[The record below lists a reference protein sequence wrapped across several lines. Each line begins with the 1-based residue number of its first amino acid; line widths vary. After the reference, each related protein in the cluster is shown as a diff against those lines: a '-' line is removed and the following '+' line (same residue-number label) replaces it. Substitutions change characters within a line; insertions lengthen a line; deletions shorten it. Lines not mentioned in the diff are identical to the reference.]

1 MKQPAETRPMKLHT
15 IALGCQMS
23 EADAEEMS
31 APLASRGFSR
41 AEGPDEADAILIS
54 TCTVRQHAEDRAI
67 SLIGSLKPWK
77 AADPNR
83 VLIVSGCAAE
93 RAGDSIRRKF
103 PYVDLVVGAK
113 SIARFPE
120 LVREALDAR
129 FDALREQRESFA
141 PEAAPTEASPVSA
154 YLTIMRGCNYSCS
167 YCIVPSVRGR
177 ELYRPVED
185 ILNEA
190 RAKAAAGAKEI
201 MLLGQ
206 TVNSYES
213 ERGGGKVG
221 FGDLMRLLDETPGL
235 ERLRFMS
242 PHPYYVDESML
253 SAMAECRSVCEHL
266 HLPLQSASARVLKL
280 MRRNYTP
287 AAYLDKVR
295 AARSAVPGIVIST
308 DIIVGFPT
316 ETEDDFQET
325 LDFLK
330 DLRPAWAYCFKY
342 SPRQGTRSASWPD
355 DVPREVKEDRLGR
368 LNRLM
373 DELTS
378 EALNAHIGKA
388 VEVLCE
394 EPGFGRTRQ
403 GFNAKWSGAASRE
416 ASSAGPQKEM
426 PLRPGAAR
434 PGEAVSLAVTGATK
448 RTLLGEIA

>member
-1 MKQPAETRPMKLHT
+1 MKLHT

-31 APLASRGFSR
+31 APLATRGF
-41 AEGPDEADAILIS
+41 AKADTPEEADVILIS

-67 SLIGSLKPWK
+67 SLIGSLRPWK
-77 AADPNR
+77 TANPNR

-93 RAGDSIRRKF
+93 RAGDSIRQKF
-103 PYVDLVVGAK
+103 PYVDLIVGAK
-113 SIARFPE
+113 SVERFPE
-120 LVREALDAR
+120 IVQETLDAR
-129 FDALREQRESFA
+129 FDALKEQQESFA
-141 PEAAPTEASPVSA
+141 PEILPPAVKPGGRAVPDALPGNTLASGAAASPVSA

-185 ILNEA
+185 ILGEA
-190 RAKAAAGAKEI
+190 RTKTAAGAKEI

-213 ERGGGKVG
+213 ENPGGEVG
-221 FGDLMRLLDETPGL
+221 FGDLLRLLDQTPGL

-266 HLPLQSASARVLKL
+266 HLPLQSASERVLKL

-287 AAYLDKVR
+287 GAYLEKTR
-295 AARSAVPGIVIST
+295 AARAAVPGIVIST

-316 ETEDDFQET
+316 ETEEDFQET

-330 DLRPAWAYCFKY
+330 NVRPAWAYCFKY
-342 SPRQGTRSASWPD
+342 SPRQGTQSASWPD
-355 DVPREVKEDRLGR
+355 DVSREVKEDRLKR
-368 LNRLM
+368 LNQLM

-378 EALNAHIGKA
+378 EALKTHVGKTA
-388 VEVLCE
+388 EVLCE
-394 EPGFGRTRQ
+394 EPGFGRTRG
-403 GFNAKWSGAASRE
+403 GFNAKWPGTA
-416 ASSAGPQKEM
+416 
-426 PLRPGAAR
+426 RPGAIA
-434 PGEAVSLAVTGATK
+434 SLAVTGATK
-448 RTLLGEIA
+448 RTLLGELHESETI

>member
-1 MKQPAETRPMKLHT
+1 MKLHT

-31 APLASRGFSR
+31 APLAARGFSR
-41 AEGPDEADAILIS
+41 ADTPDEADVILIS

-67 SLIGSLKPWK
+67 SLIGSLRPWK
-77 AADPNR
+77 AANPNR

-93 RAGDSIRRKF
+93 RAGDSIRQKF
-103 PYVDLVVGAK
+103 PYVDLIVGAK
-113 SIARFPE
+113 SVERFPE
-120 LVREALDAR
+120 IVRETLDAR
-129 FDALREQRESFA
+129 FDALKEQPESFA
-141 PEAAPTEASPVSA
+141 PEILPPTASPVSA

-185 ILNEA
+185 ILGEA
-190 RAKAAAGAKEI
+190 RTKTAAGAKEI

-213 ERGGGKVG
+213 ENAEGKVG
-221 FGDLMRLLDETPGL
+221 FGDLLRLLDRTPGL

-253 SAMAECRSVCEHL
+253 SAMAKCRSVCEHL
-266 HLPLQSASARVLKL
+266 HLPLQSASERVLKL

-287 AAYLDKVR
+287 GAYLEKAR
-295 AARSAVPGIVIST
+295 AARAAVPGIVIST

-316 ETEDDFQET
+316 ETEEDFQET

-330 DLRPAWAYCFKY
+330 DVRPAWAYCFKY
-342 SPRQGTRSASWPD
+342 SPRQGTQSASWPD
-355 DVPREVKEDRLGR
+355 DVSREVKEDRLKR
-368 LNRLM
+368 LNQLM

-378 EALNAHIGKA
+378 EALKAHVGKTA
-388 VEVLCE
+388 EVLCE
-394 EPGFGRTRQ
+394 EPGFGRTRG
-403 GFNAKWSGAASRE
+403 GFNAKW
-416 ASSAGPQKEM
+416 
-426 PLRPGAAR
+426 PGTAR
-434 PGEAVSLAVTGATK
+434 PGSLASLAVTGATK
-448 RTLLGEIA
+448 RTLLGELA

>member
-1 MKQPAETRPMKLHT
+1 MKLHT

-31 APLASRGFSR
+31 APLATRGFSR
-41 AEGPDEADAILIS
+41 AETPEEADVILIS
-54 TCTVRQHAEDRAI
+54 TCTIRQHAEDRAI
-67 SLIGSLKPWK
+67 SLIGSLRPWK
-77 AADPNR
+77 AANPNR

-93 RAGDSIRRKF
+93 RAGDSIRQKF
-103 PYVDLVVGAK
+103 PYVDLIVGAK
-113 SIARFPE
+113 SVERFPE
-120 LVREALDAR
+120 IVRETLDAR
-129 FDALREQRESFA
+129 FDALKEQQESFA
-141 PEAAPTEASPVSA
+141 PEIRPDSRFAMPPAASSVSA

-190 RAKAAAGAKEI
+190 RIKAAAGAKEI

-213 ERGGGKVG
+213 ENAGEKVG
-221 FGDLMRLLDETPGL
+221 FGDLLRLLDKTAGI

-253 SAMAECRSVCEHL
+253 SAMAECRTVCEHL
-266 HLPLQSASARVLKL
+266 HLPLQSASQRVLKL

-287 AAYLDKVR
+287 AAYLEKVR
-295 AARSAVPGIVIST
+295 AARAAVPCIVIST

-316 ETEDDFQET
+316 ETEEDFQET

-330 DLRPAWAYCFKY
+330 DVRPAWAYCFKY
-342 SPRQGTRSASWPD
+342 SPRQQTQSASWPD
-355 DVPREVKEDRLGR
+355 DVSREVKEDRLKR
-368 LNRLM
+368 LNQLM

-378 EALNAHIGKA
+378 EALKAHVGKTA
-388 VEVLCE
+388 EVLCE
-394 EPGFGRTRQ
+394 EPGFGRTRG
-403 GFNAKWSGAASRE
+403 GFNAKWPGTA
-416 ASSAGPQKEM
+416 
-426 PLRPGAAR
+426 RPGAIA
-434 PGEAVSLAVTGATK
+434 SLSVTGATK
-448 RTLLGEIA
+448 RTLLGELHERKTI